1 MINVNIENLEKSL
14 TPSSNKL
21 KSKGIRSIKSRVT
34 NISEY
39 NKKVNIEQVKEI
51 IIRKF
56 QDIFGK
62 VEKIEYFSEKEK
74 VVLNKKKY
82 QSEDWNINESPQYS
96 VKVEIPF
103 NDSNL
108 KLWLKVKN
116 GRIEQIKYSSDNL
129 KILNFSYL
137 NNLLIDQVFNEE
149 KIKKIILENI

>member
-74 VVLNKKKY
+74 VVFDPKKY
-82 QSEDWNINESPQYS
+82 QSEDWNINESP
-96 VKVEIPF
+96 
-103 NDSNL
+103 
-108 KLWLKVKN
+108 
-116 GRIEQIKYSSDNL
+116 
-129 KILNFSYL
+129 LNT
-137 NNLLIDQVFNEE
+137 V
-149 KIKKIILENI
+149 